1 MAEASSTLPT
11 LPEGRILTLPPKERG
26 VHAAAGRGGGQ
37 KPLGFTGAL
46 LAHGAFCGVNAA
58 LRGSARMPPSR
69 FLTD

>member
-11 LPEGRILTLPPKERG
+11 LPEGRILTLPPKER
-26 VHAAAGRGGGQ
+26 AFTPQQDGGGQ

-69 FLTD
+69 FLTE